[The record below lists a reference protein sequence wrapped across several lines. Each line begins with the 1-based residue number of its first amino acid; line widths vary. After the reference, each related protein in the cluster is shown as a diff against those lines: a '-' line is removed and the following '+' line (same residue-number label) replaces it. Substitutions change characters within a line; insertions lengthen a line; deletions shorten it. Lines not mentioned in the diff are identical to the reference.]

1 MRRRVEEAPLSGGV
15 IPGGRLLI
23 IGHRG
28 ASAYAP
34 ENTHAAFR
42 MALDEAADGIELDVR
57 LARDGVPVVI
67 HDATLD
73 RTALVHGEVESYD
86 SKELKEF
93 YVGEWF
99 NLRHPK
105 HASLAF
111 PYQRIPTLAQVYAR
125 YASEADALYVEM
137 KCEAADDYPRLA
149 REVVNVIRDAGLAER
164 AVVKSFEHDS
174 LSEVKRLAPEIRT
187 AALFGR
193 SWPRPLV
200 PGAKIIA
207 GAERCG
213 ADEISLHRSLLRK
226 STVEEARRR
235 GFQVLVWTVNSPFWL
250 RRAFALGLRAV
261 FTDCPADMHNWFMQ
275 YLPRD
280 ARER

>member
-1 MRRRVEEAPLSGGV
+1 MSRGRINDRRPLV
-15 IPGGRLLI
+15 

-42 MALDEAADGIELDVR
+42 MAMDDAADGIELDVR

-73 RTALVHGEVESYD
+73 RTALVRGEVESCD
-86 SKELKEF
+86 STELTECR
-93 YVGEWF
+93 VGEWF

-105 HASLAF
+105 HAQESFA
-111 PYQRIPTLAQVYAR
+111 YESIPTLAQVFESYGSR
-125 YASEADALYVEM
+125 LIYVEM
-137 KCEAADDYPRLA
+137 KCEDAARRPSLA
-149 REVVNVIRDAGLAER
+149 RAVVELTRAHGLAGR
-164 AVVKSFEHDS
+164 VVVKSFEHDA

-200 PGAKIIA
+200 SGARIIA
-207 GAERCG
+207 AAERCG

-226 STVEEARRR
+226 STVEGARGR
-235 GFQVLVWTVNSPFWL
+235 GFDVLVWTANSPFWL

-261 FTDCPADMHNWFMQ
+261 FTDCPADMHNW
-275 YLPRD
+275 YTHHIPGD
-280 ARER
+280 AGRRENG

>member
-1 MRRRVEEAPLSGGV
+1 MSGGV
-15 IPGGRLLI
+15 IPGSRLLI

-34 ENTHAAFR
+34 ENTHAAFQ
-42 MALDEAADGIELDVR
+42 MAMDEAADGIELDVR

-73 RTALVHGEVESYD
+73 RTAHVSGEVESYD
-86 SKELKEF
+86 STVLSDC

-105 HASLAF
+105 YADELF
-111 PYQRIPTLAQVYAR
+111 PYERIPTLTEVFQSYGSR
-125 YASEADALYVEM
+125 LIYVEM
-137 KCEAADDYPRLA
+137 KCENASRRPALA
-149 REVVNVIRDAGLAER
+149 RAVVELTRTHGLVEHVI
-164 AVVKSFEHDS
+164 VKSFEHDS
-174 LSEVKRLAPEIRT
+174 LAEVKQLAPEIRT

-207 GAERCG
+207 AAERCG

-226 STVEEARRR
+226 STVEEARLR
-235 GFQVLVWTVNSPFWL
+235 GFEVLAWTVNSAFWL

-261 FTDCPADMHNWFMQ
+261 FTDCPAQMHNWFMQ
-275 YLPRD
+275 FLPGD
-280 ARER
+280 ARRQRENE